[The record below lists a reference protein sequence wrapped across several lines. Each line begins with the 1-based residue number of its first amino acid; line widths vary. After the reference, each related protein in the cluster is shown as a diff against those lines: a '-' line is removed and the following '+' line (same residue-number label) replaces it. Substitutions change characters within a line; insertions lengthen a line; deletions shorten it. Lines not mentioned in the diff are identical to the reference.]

1 MSHATLR
8 NSYHA
13 LSDRLNLFPQ
23 GAPPS
28 ELLFRIL
35 EVLFTRDEA
44 ALVALLPIKPFNV
57 AAAARVWKKPA
68 AESQEILEGLAS
80 RGMLLDMEMRGEQ
93 IFVLPPP
100 MAGFFEFSMMRLGNG
115 YDQKLLAELF
125 FQYLNVEEDFVRNLF
140 AGGETQLGRAFVNE
154 RALATDQTLTVMDY
168 ERASEVIQTASH
180 MGVGA
185 CYCRHKMQHLGKSC
199 DAPMDICM
207 TFSGTAQSLIK
218 HGIAR
223 KVDAK
228 EGMDLLDEAL
238 EHNLVQFGE
247 NVQQKV
253 AFICNCC
260 GCCCEAM
267 LAAKRF
273 AVLNPIATTG
283 FLPEVSTESCDGCG
297 KCATVCPVEAM
308 GLVSAG
314 DPHKPR
320 RRKAR
325 LDESLC
331 LGCGV
336 CVRACPKR
344 GIKLNPRKRR
354 VITPVTTA
362 HRAVLMAIERG
373 QLQNLIFDNRAQWN
387 HRAMAAILG
396 AILKLPPIKQIMAS
410 RQMKSRYLEQMMRPR
425 DFVHREH

>member
-1 MSHATLR
+1 MSHVTLK
-8 NSYHA
+8 NSYTT
-13 LSDRLNLFPQ
+13 LSERLNLFPQ

-28 ELLFRIL
+28 ELLFQIL

-57 AAAARVWKKPA
+57 AAAAKVWKKPA
-68 AESQEILEGLAS
+68 AESRKILEGLAS
-80 RGMLLDMEMRGEQ
+80 KGMLLDMEMKGEQ

-115 YDQKLLAELF
+115 YDQKLLAELYY
-125 FQYLNVEEDFVRNLF
+125 QYLNVEEDFVKNLF
-140 AGGETQLGRAFVNE
+140 AGGETQLGRTFVNE
-154 RALATDQTLTVMDY
+154 KALPADNTLTVMDY
-168 ERASEVIQTASH
+168 ERASQVIHTAEH

-199 DAPMDICM
+199 NAPMDICM

-223 KVDAK
+223 KVDVK
-228 EGMDLLDEAL
+228 EGMDLLDVAIA
-238 EHNLVQFGE
+238 HNLVQFGE
-247 NVQQKV
+247 NVQNKV

-273 AVLNPIATTG
+273 AVLNPVATTNY
-283 FLPEVSTESCDGCG
+283 LPEVSADSCNGCG
-297 KCATVCPVEAM
+297 KCVEVCPVEAM
-308 GLVSAG
+308 ALVSAS
-314 DPHKPR
+314 DPQKPKHK
-320 RRKAR
+320 KAR

-331 LGCGV
+331 LGCGL
-336 CVRACPKR
+336 CVRACPNG
-344 GIKLNPRKRR
+344 GISLKAREQR
-354 VITPVTTA
+354 VLTPVTTA

-373 QLQNLIFDNRAQWN
+373 LLQNLIFDNQAHWN

-396 AILKLPPIKQIMAS
+396 VILKLPPIKQVMAS
-410 RQMKSRYLEQMMRPR
+410 RQMKSRYLQHLMEPR
-425 DFVHREH
+425 DFVHLVH

>member
-1 MSHATLR
+1 MAHATLK
-8 NSYHA
+8 NSYKS

-68 AESQEILEGLAS
+68 AESQNILENLAS
-80 RGMLLDMEMRGEQ
+80 RGMLLDMEIHGEQ

-100 MAGFFEFSMMRLGNG
+100 MAGFFEFSMMRMGNT
-115 YDQKLLAELF
+115 YDQKLLAELYY
-125 FQYLNVEEDFVRNLF
+125 QYLNVEEDFVKNLF
-140 AGGETQLGRAFVNE
+140 AGGETQLGRTFVNE
-154 RALATDQTLTVMDY
+154 QAIAGDNTLTVMDY
-168 ERASEVIQTASH
+168 ERASEVIRTASH
-180 MGVGA
+180 MGIGS
-185 CYCRHKMQHLGKSC
+185 CYCRHKMQHLHKAC

-223 KVDAK
+223 QVDAK
-228 EGMDLLDEAL
+228 EGMDLLDQAMQ
-238 EHNLVQFGE
+238 HNLVQFGE
-247 NVQQKV
+247 NVQSKV

-273 AVLNPIATTG
+273 AVLNPIATTN
-283 FLPEVSTESCDGCG
+283 FLPEVSANSCNGCG
-297 KCATVCPVEAM
+297 KCVAACPVEAM
-308 GLVSAG
+308 GLVSAC
-314 DPHKPR
+314 DPHKPK

-336 CVRACPKR
+336 CARACPDAS
-344 GIKLNPRKRR
+344 IKLKARKQR

-373 QLQNLIFDNRAQWN
+373 KLQNLIFDNQAQAN

-396 AILKLPPIKQIMAS
+396 VILKLPPVKQIMAS
-410 RQMKSRYLEQMMRPR
+410 KQMKSRYLEYLMAPR
-425 DFVHREH
+425 DFVHLEH

>member
-1 MSHATLR
+1 MAHVTLR
-8 NSYHA
+8 NSYLA
-13 LSDRLNLFPQ
+13 LSDRLNRFPQ

-28 ELLFRIL
+28 ELLFQIL
-35 EVLFTRDEA
+35 EVLFTKDEA

-57 AAAARVWKKPA
+57 AAAARVWKKPV
-68 AESQEILEGLAS
+68 AESRKILEGLAS
-80 RGMLLDMEMRGEQ
+80 RGMLLDMEVRGEQ

-125 FQYLNVEEDFVRNLF
+125 YQYLNVEEDFVKNLF
-140 AGGETQLGRAFVNE
+140 TGGETQLGRVFVNE
-154 RALATDQTLTVMDY
+154 KALATDQTLTVMDY
-168 ERASEVIQTASH
+168 ERASEVIHTASH

-185 CYCRHKMQHLGKSC
+185 CYCRHKMQHMGKSC
-199 DAPMDICM
+199 DAPMNICM

-228 EGMDLLDEAL
+228 EGMELLDEAL

-273 AVLNPIATTG
+273 AVLNPIATTN
-283 FLPEVSTESCDGCG
+283 FLPEITADSCNGCG
-297 KCATVCPVEAM
+297 KCVTACPVEAM

-314 DPHKPR
+314 DPHKPT

-325 LDESLC
+325 IDESLC

-336 CVRACPKR
+336 CVRTCPNR
-344 GIKLNPRKRR
+344 GIRLRFRKTR

-373 QLQNLIFDNRAQWN
+373 QLQNLIFDNQALWN
-387 HRAMAAILG
+387 HRAMAAVLG
-396 AILKLPPIKQIMAS
+396 VILKLPPVKQIMAS
-410 RQMKSRYLEQMMRPR
+410 KQMKSRYLEQLMRPR
-425 DFVHREH
+425 DFVHLER